1 MSTAIEFCNVSKVFR
16 LQHDRPRSF
25 QEAFVRTLRRN
36 GKPRNGNA
44 TADEFWALRDV
55 SFHIKPGDHVGLIGR
70 NGAGKSTT
78 LKLISRII
86 QPTRGKIT
94 VNGRVTAL
102 LELGAGFHP
111 DLSGRDNISLN
122 GAVMGLSRRE
132 IARKMDEIVEFAE
145 IEDFI
150 DVPVKDYS
158 SGMYLRLAFSA
169 AAHLDPEILLLD
181 EVFAVGDQGFQQK
194 SQERIQ
200 ELRKRGITILFVSH
214 SMEAVLQTCQRAIWL
229 ERGRVRAA
237 GDVSAVSAA
246 YYEDTLIKMAEKQAA
261 KMPSLPDQHLE
272 EQQKRLGSGEARI
285 ERVEFIDADG
295 RSTRF
300 THTNARLTVRVH
312 YHARERVD
320 KPLIGVAFYRAD
332 QRIRIAGPNNTM
344 QPYKIPYIEG
354 SGYVDYTIARLPFLP
369 GEYVLDAAIYDW
381 DDTHRYDYWNE
392 CARFTVLPGGT
403 RERYGI
409 IALEGEWHHAG
420 FEDAGMN
427 APARTHE
434 RSNGAFEMMRPE
446 R

>member
-1 MSTAIEFCNVSKVFR
+1 MAVAIEFLGVSKTFR
-16 LQHDRPRSF
+16 LQRDKPRSF
-25 QEAFVRTLRRN
+25 QEAFVNLLQHNRN
-36 GKPRNGNA
+36 HG
-44 TADEFWALRDV
+44 TEEFWALRDV
-55 SFHIKPGDHVGLIGR
+55 SFRVEAGDHIGLIGR

-122 GAVMGLSRRE
+122 GAVMGLTRRE
-132 IARKMDEIVEFAE
+132 IARKLDEIIEFAE
-145 IEDFI
+145 INDFI

-200 ELRKRGITILFVSH
+200 ALRKRGITIFFVSH
-214 SMEAVLQTCQRAIWL
+214 SMESVLQTCKRAIWL
-229 ERGRVRAA
+229 ERGQVRAI

-272 EQQKRLGSGEARI
+272 DQEKRLGSGEARI
-285 ERVEFIDADG
+285 ERVELVDADG
-295 RSTRF
+295 RPTRF
-300 THTNARLTVRVH
+300 THTNARLTVRLH
-312 YHARERVD
+312 YIAHERVEQ
-320 KPLIGVAFYRAD
+320 PLIGIAFYRAD

-344 QPYKIPYIEG
+344 QPYRIPFIEG
-354 SGYVDYTIARLPFLP
+354 SGYVDYAIGRLPFLP
-369 GEYVLDAAIYDW
+369 GDYLIDAAIYDW

-403 RERYGI
+403 RERYGLV
-409 IALEGEWHHAG
+409 ALEGEWWHPAT
-420 FEDAGMN
+420 DAGS
-427 APARTHE
+427 ATSETELAQTT
-434 RSNGAFEMMRPE
+434 G
-446 R
+446 

>member
-1 MSTAIEFCNVSKVFR
+1 MNTAIEFSNVSKIFR

-25 QEAFVRTLRRN
+25 QEAFVRALRRN
-36 GKPRNGNA
+36 GNH
-44 TADEFWALRDV
+44 TAEEFWALRDV

-86 QPTRGKIT
+86 QPTHGRIT

-132 IARKMDEIVEFAE
+132 IARKMDEIIEFAE
-145 IEDFI
+145 IEEFI

-200 ELRKRGITILFVSH
+200 QLRKRGITILFVSH
-214 SMEAVLQTCQRAIWL
+214 SMEAVLQTCERAIWL

-246 YYEDTLIKMAEKQAA
+246 YYEDTLVKMAEKQAA
-261 KMPSLPDQHLE
+261 KTPSSP
-272 EQQKRLGSGEARI
+272 EQQLEDQEKRLGSGEARI

-295 RSTRF
+295 RPTRF
-300 THTNARLTVRVH
+300 THTNARLTVRLH
-312 YHARERVD
+312 YIAHERVE
-320 KPLIGVAFYRAD
+320 KPLIGLAFHRAD

-344 QPYKIPYIEG
+344 QPYRIPFIEG
-354 SGYVDYTIARLPFLP
+354 AGYVDYTIDRLPFLP
-369 GEYVLDAAIYDW
+369 GDYLIDAAIYDW

-403 RERYGI
+403 RERYGL
-409 IALEGEWHHAG
+409 IALEGEWCHPAT
-420 FEDAGMN
+420 DADS
-427 APARTHE
+427 TTCETE
-434 RSNGAFEMMRPE
+434 RVQAAL
-446 R
+446 

>member
-1 MSTAIEFCNVSKVFR
+1 MSNAVEFHNVSKSFR
-16 LQHDRPRSF
+16 IDRDRPRTF
-25 QEAFVRTLRRN
+25 QELFIQLFRRSRRDAN
-36 GKPRNGNA
+36 I
-44 TADEFWALRDV
+44 FWALRDV
-55 SFHIKPGDHVGLIGR
+55 SFTIERGSSVGLIGT

-86 QPTRGKIT
+86 QPTHGQIT

-111 DLSGRDNISLN
+111 ELSGRDNIYLN

-132 IARKMDEIVEFAE
+132 IARKLDEIVEFAE

-246 YYEDTLIKMAEKQAA
+246 YYEDTLVRMAKKQVAKATTPEKQLA
-261 KMPSLPDQHLE
+261 D
-272 EQQKRLGSGEARI
+272 QQKRLGSGEARV

-332 QRIRIAGPNNTM
+332 QRIRIAGPNNTT

-403 RERYGI
+403 RERYGL
-409 IALEGEWHHAG
+409 IALEGQWHHPG

-427 APARTHE
+427 VPARAHE